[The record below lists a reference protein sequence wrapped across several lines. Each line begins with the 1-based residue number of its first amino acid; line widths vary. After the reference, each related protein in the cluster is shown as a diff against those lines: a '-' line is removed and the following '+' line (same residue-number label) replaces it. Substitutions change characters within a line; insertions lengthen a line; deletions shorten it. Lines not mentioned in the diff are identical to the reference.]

1 MDVYVQMHFHY
12 FHKEH
17 DMKKSLF
24 ILLLTLILA
33 FALTVQAEFSL
44 PSGVTTIGA
53 NAFEG
58 DSSLKGRVVLPS
70 SVQTI
75 GSGAF
80 AGTNLHALVVPAG
93 ASSVSG
99 TVLLGTE
106 AAYLHLKGKN
116 TAIQGSLSDVAY
128 VFGPA
133 FGSAASLNNFYAEET
148 LVTSGG
154 FYYSVT
160 DGTAIPLCAV
170 DGTAISGEVTVPKL
184 VNGQPVRSLD
194 TLIVNGC
201 DQLTGIRVPA
211 YLETPA
217 HLAVS
222 TYQTMTAEPPTA
234 SVTTA
239 DVGDTVTWSTSAT
252 GAYGSLT
259 YTWIFDVDGTV
270 DTIVTAESQVDYTF
284 KKSGSCT
291 VSVTITDDVNDS
303 ATATAAAFPVSA
315 SATIYR
321 ALLIGNTYAGTA
333 QEMPGSA
340 NDVAGM
346 RTMLS
351 RMSATPYRISTR
363 SDLNADAII
372 TAIRNTFAGATANDV
387 SLFYFSGRGTNAVGT
402 SYHGSL
408 MGTGSTYLTVA
419 QLKTVLDEIPGKKI
433 VIIDSCHS
441 GQMIGRSGE
450 ASSVTNAELTAFN
463 RQVVTTFSQQA
474 RGDYDLANSGYYV
487 ITAAHSTED
496 RATMGYD
503 ADNDGILDKR
513 FGLFTY
519 SMCYGNGWNMATN
532 AARTLTADSD
542 SDGVITLN
550 EAYSYARYK
559 AQQSNPNQTAQV
571 YPANSNMVVWAK

>member
-1 MDVYVQMHFHY
+1 MCKTHFH
-12 FHKEH
+12 FIHKEH

-24 ILLLTLILA
+24 ILLLTIVM
-33 FALTVQAEFSL
+33 ALSLTAHAEFTL
-44 PSGVTTIGA
+44 PGSVTAIDA

-58 DSSLKGRVVLPS
+58 DAALKGRMVLPA
-70 SVQTI
+70 SVKTI

-80 AGTNLHALVVPAG
+80 AGTGLHALVVPAG
-93 ASSVSG
+93 ATHVSG

-133 FGSAASLNNFYAEET
+133 FGSASSLSNFYAEET

-160 DGTAIPLCAV
+160 EGAAIPLCAV
-170 DGTAISGEVTVPKL
+170 NGASISGEITVPKL
-184 VNGQPVRSLD
+184 VDGQPVRSLD

-201 DQLTGIRVPA
+201 DDLSGILVPA
-211 YLETPA
+211 YLSSPS
-217 HLAVS
+217 HLEVS
-222 TYQTMTAEPPTA
+222 TYQTMTAEAPVP
-234 SVTTA
+234 SVSRA
-239 DVGDTVTWSTSAT
+239 DVGDTVTWTTSST
-252 GAYGSLT
+252 GAYGDIT
-259 YTWIFDVDGTV
+259 YTWTFDTDGTTA
-270 DTIVTAESQVDYTF
+270 TILTAEPTVDYTF
-284 KKSGSCT
+284 TKSGSCT
-291 VSVTITDDVNDS
+291 VSVTISDEVNDS
-303 ATATAAAFPVSA
+303 ASATAAAFPISSYEPV
-315 SATIYR
+315 YR
-321 ALLIGNTYAGTA
+321 ALLVGNTYAGTA

-351 RMSATPYRISTR
+351 RMSGTPYRITTR
-363 SDLNADAII
+363 SELSADDMI
-372 TAIRNTFAGATANDV
+372 TAIRNTFSGAQPKDV
-387 SLFYFSGRGTNAVGT
+387 SLFYFSGHGANAIGT

-408 MGTGSTYLTVA
+408 MGTGTTYLSVA
-419 QLKTVLDEIPGKKI
+419 QLKTVLDEIPGKKV

-450 ASSVTNAELTAFN
+450 ASAVTTAELSAFN
-463 RQVVTTFSQQA
+463 RKVVSTFSQQP

-503 ADNDGILDKR
+503 ADSDGILDKR

-532 AARTLTADSD
+532 ASRTLTADSD
-542 SDGVITLN
+542 GDGVITLN

-571 YPANSNMVVWAK
+571 YPANSSMVVWAK

>member
-1 MDVYVQMHFHY
+1 
-12 FHKEH
+12 
-17 DMKKSLF
+17 MKKSLF
-24 ILLLTLILA
+24 ILLLTIVMT
-33 FALTVQAEFSL
+33 FALTAAAEFSL
-44 PSGVTTIGA
+44 PDSVTAIDA

-58 DSSLKGRVVLPS
+58 DAALKGRVVLPA
-70 SVQTI
+70 SVKTI

-80 AGTNLHALVVPAG
+80 AGTGLHALVVPAG
-93 ASSVSG
+93 CASVSG

-106 AAYLHLKGKN
+106 AAYLHLKGSS

-128 VFGPA
+128 VFGPS
-133 FGSAASLNNFYAEET
+133 FGSASSLSNFYAEET

-170 DGTAISGEVTVPKL
+170 NGESISGEVTVPKL

-201 DQLTGIRVPA
+201 DALSGIRVPA
-211 YLETPA
+211 YLASPS
-217 HLAVS
+217 HLEVS
-222 TYQTMTAEPPTA
+222 TYPTMTAEAPVP
-234 SVTTA
+234 SA
-239 DVGDTVTWSTSAT
+239 DKADTGDTVTWTTSST
-252 GAYGSLT
+252 GAYGSST
-259 YTWIFDVDGTV
+259 YTWTFDTDGAV
-270 DTIVTAESQVDYTF
+270 DTIVTAEPTVAYTF
-284 KKSGSCT
+284 TKSGSCT
-291 VSVTITDDVNDS
+291 VSVTISDDVNDS
-303 ATATAAAFPVSA
+303 ATATAAAFPISSNEPV
-315 SATIYR
+315 YR
-321 ALLIGNTYAGTA
+321 ALLVGNTYAGTA

-363 SDLNADAII
+363 SELSADAMIS
-372 TAIRNTFAGATANDV
+372 AIRNAFADAQPKDV
-387 SLFYFSGRGTNAVGT
+387 SLFYFSGMGANAIGT

-408 MGTGSTYLTVA
+408 MGTGTTYLSVA
-419 QLKTVLDEIPGKKI
+419 QLKAVLDEIPGKKI
-433 VIIDSCHS
+433 VILDSCHS
-441 GQMIGRSGE
+441 GQMIARSGE
-450 ASSVTNAELTAFN
+450 PSSVTTAELSAFN
-463 RQVVTTFSQQA
+463 SKVVSTFSQQT

-503 ADNDGILDKR
+503 ADGDKILDKR
-513 FGLFTY
+513 FGIFTY

-542 SDGVITLN
+542 NDGVITLN

-559 AQQSNPNQTAQV
+559 AKQSNPNQTAQV
-571 YPANSNMVVWAK
+571 YPANSSMVVWAK